1 MRRLAYGRSEIDL
14 IARHNA
20 GESRA
25 MGEAD
30 RWQGRGEQSRAER
43 WEGGPMAGQGQA
55 LPVHFSDGRA

>member
-25 MGEAD
+25 T
-30 RWQGRGEQSRAER
+30 GR
-43 WEGGPMAGQGQA
+43 
-55 LPVHFSDGRA
+55 LTDGRAGENRAMGRQSDGKAG